1 MTQHRSFRGYLPPAK
16 PSIISGRTPLLL
28 HSETRLPRSSS
39 MAQTNSIL
47 NRYRGLRYRE
57 INRCSFIALKMP
69 PKSGSKRARPPRK
82 RVPKAY
88 ISELH
93 DRLAAY
99 ERREPNEDPVS
110 RNLEDLMSPEIF
122 FMGTSSNWAFGRRV
136 LTMTH
141 EAVTGTPLQIDNL
154 FFDGNV
160 YDLKWDGSRSSCA
173 RDDFCPSNLP
183 TQDFAIYLI
192 NSVKFRC
199 GRLFYL
205 FDEESFMKQFA
216 IFHEHGA
223 NHPGLSRLWCVH
235 YLILLAFG
243 KAFVVQTTRSQTP
256 PGLDLF
262 VHAMKIMPDFT
273 FFECDF
279 VEKIQ
284 VLCCAALYLQCLSC
298 RTSAYRHISQA
309 VSLAL
314 EGGMY
319 TEMQGQYLDEAYI
332 QKCRLMWWTLY
343 VLERAGKTYVYSP
356 WCSHGQRTSV
366 MHIQVKLAQILGQ
379 IHRSVYGIDGQ
390 LDSRYLSATK
400 SLLQSIANVA
410 GQLNELFDIDSSE
423 NTSGVSRVSAH
434 LHLQYH
440 QCIVLTTRPLLFIFL
455 QSRLGQSHTTPLRW
469 AQSESVKGLLQVC
482 MESCCQSIKILS
494 RLLNQGLLE
503 SFLTFD
509 LDATFTAAIA
519 ISMGAAIDP
528 SLVPDHAQLTQRAHA
543 LFDEMSSH
551 GSKIATMIVSELK
564 QLDGYLSHL
573 QVDGAEILPVQD
585 FRSDVMAQM
594 TPGGTLAGAPELGM
608 GFTDDIDFGLH
619 FELSTEQL
627 MQLADSLDVDSL
639 SRPLS
644 ADHHGT

>member
-1 MTQHRSFRGYLPPAK
+1 MKTRKYL
-16 PSIISGRTPLLL
+16 
-28 HSETRLPRSSS
+28 
-39 MAQTNSIL
+39 
-47 NRYRGLRYRE
+47 
-57 INRCSFIALKMP
+57 
-69 PKSGSKRARPPRK
+69 
-82 RVPKAY
+82 Y

-99 ERREPNEDPVS
+99 ERRESNEDPVS
-110 RNLEDLMSPEIF
+110 RNLEDLMSPEMYGDTSCFTDDNLDTARRSSGLAPASPSSSRGATAAQEPGDVAEAPLTNPLAFHTIDWVPGPHGAPV

-160 YDLKWDGSRSSCA
+160 YDLKWDGSRSSSA

-223 NHPGLSRLWCVH
+223 NHPGLPRLWCVH

-319 TEMQGQYLDEAYI
+319 TEMQGQYLDEAYV

-343 VLERAGKTYVYSP
+343 VLERHMSTLLGVPMFINDENICTPFPARP
-356 WCSHGQRTSV
+356 DQGQRTSV

-528 SLVPDHAQLTQRAHA
+528 SLIPDHAQLTQRAHA

-551 GSKIATMIVSELK
+551 GSKIAAMIASELK

-573 QVDGAEILPVQD
+573 QTDGAEILPIQD
-585 FRSDVMAQM
+585 FRSDVMAQI
-594 TPGGTLAGAPELGM
+594 TSGGTLAGAPELGM

-627 MQLADSLDVDSL
+627 MQLANSLDVDSL